1 MINIAKAPKSKENDN
16 NYKKGRKPGLR
27 YNNIEKKSKN
37 FMYRNLEKSSC
48 YNCDFGYS
56 NFDYSSFRGADFKS
70 SNFDGC
76 SFRFAEFVGTNLKNS
91 SMKGAILKNAL
102 FNSAKL
108 DGVSF
113 KGAKFENTIFIN
125 TDISKAKSIDKD
137 IEGIIILTEM
147 PQIDISDE
155 LTVAIINAMNNL
167 YIKESRVL
175 DTSEGGMNFLSI
187 KLLLDYFDE
196 KELIDMLNYM
206 SENIEKPFY
215 TLSYIIK
222 YIRNHK
228 ITC

>member
-1 MINIAKAPKSKENDN
+1 MINIAKAPKSKENDK

-48 YNCDFGYS
+48 YNCDFEYS
-56 NFDYSSFRGADFKS
+56 NFDYSSFRGADFKA

-76 SFRFAEFVGTNLKNS
+76 SFRFAEFVGTNFKNS

-108 DGVSF
+108 EGVSF
-113 KGAKFENTIFIN
+113 KDAKFENTIFLN
-125 TDISKAKSIDKD
+125 TDISKAKNITEDM
-137 IEGIIILTEM
+137 EGVIILAEI

-187 KLLLDYFDE
+187 KLLLDYFEE
-196 KELIDMLNYM
+196 KELIYMLNYM

-222 YIRNHK
+222 YIRNYK